1 MTITLKVSENTKQKM
16 IEYFADKKRPKT
28 PAYAVFQADEAD
40 TVVTLYES
48 GKAVFQGIS
57 ADIDA
62 AMWKTVEQNLN
73 PGKKIEETNSDKKE
87 KKDKKEVS
95 PEQERFEKKVYQSN
109 SIGSDEVGTGD
120 YFGPIVVTAE

>member
-1 MTITLKVSENTKQKM
+1 MMTITLKISENTKQKM
-16 IEYFADKKRPKT
+16 VEYFEDKKREKT
-28 PAYAVFQADEAD
+28 PPYAVFQADEAD

-73 PGKKIEETNSDKKE
+73 PGKKVQETNSENKD
-87 KKDKKEVS
+87 KKDKKEKT
-95 PEQERFEKKVYQSN
+95 PRKQN
-109 SIGSDEVGTGD
+109 
-120 YFGPIVVTAE
+120 